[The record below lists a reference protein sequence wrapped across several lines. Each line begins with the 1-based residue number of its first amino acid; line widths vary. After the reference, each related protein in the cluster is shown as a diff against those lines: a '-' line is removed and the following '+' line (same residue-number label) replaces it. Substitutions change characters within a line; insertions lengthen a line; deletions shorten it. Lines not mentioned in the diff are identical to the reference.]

1 MYKLDLISLSLDCQ
15 SWCES
20 NSFSVATEGLDK
32 VCTQYCNTAA
42 VTLLLPG
49 TFHLR
54 EPTAP
59 SLLLSDT
66 WRTSLTTESLGQ
78 VGKR

>member
-15 SWCES
+15 SGCES
-20 NSFSVATEGLDK
+20 NSTEGLDK

-54 EPTAP
+54 EPAAP